1 MTSKNGVRVSCGEAD
16 HLLPKASTKFSTKGQ
31 PHGFVLLI
39 LSAKFNEE
47 ISIFFDKRRFL
58 IN

>member
-1 MTSKNGVRVSCGEAD
+1 MTSKNGVRVSRGEVD
-16 HLLPKASTKFSTKGQ
+16 HLLPKASTKFSTKVQ

-47 ISIFFDKRRFL
+47 MSIFF
-58 IN
+58 